1 MRWGGEQARRHHSS
15 PGIGRASA
23 TRSAELDGDPES
35 PAPMPVT
42 PHDTPP
48 QRSALATCFL
58 TRLGRDAPILFRAIM
73 DDSQRKN
80 DASCKPLELVGSFT
94 DHRHQLRTLNDRG
107 YGIFAQINVADG
119 QGWQAR
125 NIVKAVAFFAD
136 FDGTPLEHVERLA
149 LAPHLIVETSPGKRH
164 FYWCVADIPVDQFQ
178 PVQKRLISLFGSD
191 KSIHDRG
198 RIMRVPGFMHMKNP
212 AEARLVDI
220 VEERDAEPIA
230 YADFIAALEAAE
242 RAHLP
247 QPEAKKPLPATI
259 QPTAFGPANIKTAV
273 HAANHA
279 IAHGALNIAE
289 RQDWLHLAIMM
300 KDAFAED
307 GWEPFLD
314 ISRNDESFVS
324 EEDCR
329 KLWDSLKGDRPDG
342 QRLTIATLFHKA
354 KEAGWKAPAELRDV
368 LEDEGERSGA
378 GRAGKPDAASMMVEQ
393 ADEAGDEHFLGMDGT
408 PYVRFRHKRGNMI
421 RWVTD
426 RPDGTEYE
434 GVLSLRYFQELGNR
448 TAPREQVAAATRLLK
463 ARAIEA
469 DVRHPVHL
477 RVAEM
482 DETIYVDLG
491 GSDGKI
497 AEIDAHGWRVVS
509 DSPVRFIRGN
519 RGALPI
525 PMRGGTRADFERHFN
540 VGQDD
545 LTRVIAFL
553 IGVFNTEGGCA
564 ALIIEG
570 EAGSA
575 KSNFLDKALAL
586 TDPPFSRTGS
596 RFGTSTEER
605 NMHVQAL
612 HCRVMAFDN
621 ISTLTAEISDQLS
634 RLSTGAAS
642 SARTHH
648 TMGEETQIVV
658 KNPIVVSC
666 ISVPTA
672 RTDLL
677 SRSLVV
683 TARRP
688 ERRRTERDVWK
699 SFDTDRPKMIGYLF
713 TAVSA
718 ALRNRAK
725 TQARAEA
732 GEITLSR
739 MGDFAEFVESASEA
753 LGLEPG
759 AMLDLLNDEQSATQ
773 AAAVEGDV
781 FRIGLTRYFSR
792 EGAKALDVTAAE
804 LGAVLKEV
812 NPYHDLPHTNQFKAR
827 LARIAQGL
835 RDSGIDVVT
844 EKDRSAKVLKFKI
857 NTNPAF
863 KPEPAAQGGGK
874 VDDGDTP
881 F

>member
-1 MRWGGEQARRHHSS
+1 
-15 PGIGRASA
+15 
-23 TRSAELDGDPES
+23 
-35 PAPMPVT
+35 MPDT

-48 QRSALATCFL
+48 QRSALATSFL
-58 TRLGRDAPILFRAIM
+58 THLGRDAPILFRAII
-73 DDSQRKN
+73 DDPQRKN
-80 DASCKPLELVGSFT
+80 DASCKPIELVGSFT
-94 DHRHQLRTLNDRG
+94 EHRQRLRSLNDQG
-107 YGIFAQINVADG
+107 YGIFAQINVADR

-136 FDGTPLEHVERLA
+136 FDGTPLDHVDRLA

-178 PVQKRLISLFGSD
+178 RVQKRLIALFGSD
-191 KSIHDRG
+191 KSIHDPG

-212 AEARLVDI
+212 AAPCLVNI

-230 YADFIAALEAAE
+230 YADFIAGLEAAE
-242 RAHLP
+242 REHLP
-247 QPEAKKPLPATI
+247 QPEAKKALPATI
-259 QPTAFGPANIKTAV
+259 QPTAYGPANIKVAV

-279 IAHGALNIAE
+279 IAHGALNIADRE
-289 RQDWLHLAIMM
+289 DWLRLGIMF
-300 KDAFAED
+300 KDAFADD
-307 GWEPFLD
+307 GWAPFLD
-314 ISRNDESFVS
+314 ISRNDDSFVS

-368 LEDEGERSGA
+368 LEDESERPSA

-393 ADEAGDEHFLGMDGT
+393 ADEAGDEHFLGLDGT
-408 PYVRFRHKRGNMI
+408 PYVRFRHKKGDTI
-421 RWVTD
+421 RWVTA

-448 TAPREQVAAATRLLK
+448 TAPKEQVAAAIRLLK
-463 ARAIEA
+463 ARATEA

-477 RVAEM
+477 RVAQI

-491 GSDGKI
+491 GADGKI
-497 AEIDAHGWRVVS
+497 VEIDAVGWRVVS
-509 DSPVRFIRGN
+509 DSTVRFIRGN

-553 IGVFNTEGGCA
+553 IGVFNMEGGCSA
-564 ALIIEG
+564 FIVEG

-575 KSNFLDKALAL
+575 KSNFLDKILAL
-586 TDPPFSRTGS
+586 TDPPFNRIGS
-596 RFGTSTEER
+596 RFGISTEER

-621 ISTLTAEISDQLS
+621 ISTLTAEISDQLA
-634 RLSTGAAS
+634 RLATGAAS

-658 KNPIVVSC
+658 KCPIVVSC

-683 TARRP
+683 TAQRP

-699 SFDTDRPKMIGYLF
+699 SFDADRPKMIGYLF

-718 ALRNRAK
+718 ALRNREK
-725 TQARAEA
+725 THARAEA

-759 AMLDLLNDEQSATQ
+759 AMLTLLNEEQSATQ
-773 AAAVEGDV
+773 AAAVQGNV
-781 FRIGLTRYFSR
+781 FMVGLTAYFSR
-792 EGAKALDVTAAE
+792 PDANPLDVTAAE
-804 LGAVLKEV
+804 LSALLKRV
-812 NPYHDLPHTNQFKAR
+812 NPYQELPHTNQFKAR

-835 RDSGIDVVT
+835 RDCGIDVVT
-844 EKDRSAKVLKFKI
+844 EKDRSAKVVKFKI
-857 NTNPAF
+857 STNPAF
-863 KPEPAAQGGGK
+863 NAAPAAQGGSKAG
-874 VDDGDTP
+874 DEDTP